1 MKVAQACVRSADKKL
16 NTLMLGRSLMVR
28 PIIGEKF
35 FMVSLKKEVM
45 FSRSVAAT
53 TAVVLLSRM
62 NGESVKNVVVTT
74 TWGKGLS
81 QRTGF

>member
-1 MKVAQACVRSADKKL
+1 
-16 NTLMLGRSLMVR
+16 MLGRSLMVR

-45 FSRSVAAT
+45 FSRSIAAT

-74 TWGKGLS
+74 TWGKSLS

>member
-1 MKVAQACVRSADKKL
+1 
-16 NTLMLGRSLMVR
+16 MLGRSLMVR

-45 FSRSVAAT
+45 FSRSIAAT

-74 TWGKGLS
+74 TWGKSLS
-81 QRTGF
+81 QRIGF